1 MPLADLQEP
10 DLPAPV
16 AAFVRAVNAGRVDDV
31 IDAFAERALVND
43 QLREYWGRSA
53 IVLWAAREVVGQRL
67 TMRVT
72 KTVTNYDHTVV
83 QASVDG
89 NFDKR
94 GLPDPLVVT
103 FYFSTRE
110 DRVTQLIILRNEND
124 D

>member
-1 MPLADLQEP
+1 M
-10 DLPAPV
+10 
-16 AAFVRAVNAGRVDDV
+16 AAFVRAVNAGRVDEV

-53 IVLWAAREVVGQRL
+53 IALWAAREVVGQRL

-72 KTVTNYDHTVV
+72 KTVSNYDHTVV

-94 GLPDPLVVT
+94 GLPDPLLVT